1 MTFATSESKLEQK
14 QELEIQRRIRLAED
28 ELVARIQTA
37 LDNFK
42 GLDKLEEAQYRNLLH
57 VAASTESSEVIK
69 NFLRYQMGRD
79 EKWGRGKDSL
89 AEAII
94 QDIDNWIH
102 QKALAIAKAAG
113 VEKTSPKVNEIKN
126 EIKIDLI
133 RRYLGY
139 GARYLK
145 YKREGGGS

>member
-1 MTFATSESKLEQK
+1 MTFVAGEITSE
-14 QELEIQRRIRLAED
+14 QELKIQRQIRLAED
-28 ELVARIQTA
+28 DLVSRIQTA

-42 GLDKLEEAQYRNLLH
+42 GLNKLEEAQYRNLLH

-69 NFLRYQMGRD
+69 NFLRYQVGRD
-79 EKWGRGKDSL
+79 DKWGRGKDSL

-94 QDIDNWIH
+94 KDIDTWIH
-102 QKALAIAKAAG
+102 QRAIAIAREAG
-113 VEKTSPKVNEIKN
+113 IEEGSPKVN

>member
-14 QELEIQRRIRLAED
+14 QELEIQRHIRLAED
-28 ELVARIQTA
+28 DLVARIQTA
-37 LDNFK
+37 LDNFT
-42 GLDKLEEAQYRNLLH
+42 GLSKLEEAQYRNLLH

-69 NFLRYQMGRD
+69 NFLRYQMGRE
-79 EKWGRGKDSL
+79 EKWGRGKNSL

-94 QDIDNWIH
+94 QDIDNWIYK
-102 QKALAIAKAAG
+102 KALAIAEAAG
-113 VEKTSPKVNEIKN
+113 VEERSPKVN

>member
-14 QELEIQRRIRLAED
+14 QELEIQRQIRLAED

-42 GLDKLEEAQYRNLLH
+42 DLDKLEEAQYRNLLH

-79 EKWGRGKDSL
+79 EKWGRGKNSL

-94 QDIDNWIH
+94 
-102 QKALAIAKAAG
+102 
-113 VEKTSPKVNEIKN
+113 
-126 EIKIDLI
+126 
-133 RRYLGY
+133 
-139 GARYLK
+139 
-145 YKREGGGS
+145 

>member
-1 MTFATSESKLEQK
+1 MTFATSEITSE
-14 QELEIQRRIRLAED
+14 QELKIQRQIRLAED
-28 ELVARIQTA
+28 DLVARIQAA
-37 LDNFK
+37 LDNFR
-42 GLDKLEEAQYRNLLH
+42 GLNRLEEAQYRNLLH

-79 EKWGRGKDSL
+79 EKWGRGKNSL

-102 QKALAIAKAAG
+102 QRAIAIAREAG
-113 VEKTSPKVNEIKN
+113 IERASPKVN

>member
-1 MTFATSESKLEQK
+1 MTFATSEITSE
-14 QELEIQRRIRLAED
+14 QELKIQRQIRLAED
-28 ELVARIQTA
+28 DLVARIQAA
-37 LDNFK
+37 LDNFR
-42 GLDKLEEAQYRNLLH
+42 GLNRLEEAQYRNLLH

-69 NFLRYQMGRD
+69 NFLRYQVGRD
-79 EKWGRGKDSL
+79 DKWGRGRDSL

-102 QKALAIAKAAG
+102 QKALAIAQKAG
-113 VEKTSPKVNEIKN
+113 VEERSPKVN

>member
-14 QELEIQRRIRLAED
+14 QELEIQRHIRLAED

-42 GLDKLEEAQYRNLLH
+42 GLSKLEEAQYRNLLH

-69 NFLRYQMGRD
+69 NFLRYQMGRE

-102 QKALAIAKAAG
+102 QKALAIAQKAG
-113 VEKTSPKVNEIKN
+113 VEERSPKVN

-145 YKREGGGS
+145 YKREGAGS

>member
-14 QELEIQRRIRLAED
+14 QELEIQRHIRLAED
-28 ELVARIQTA
+28 DLVARIQTA
-37 LDNFK
+37 LDNFT
-42 GLDKLEEAQYRNLLH
+42 GLSKLEEAQYRNLLH

-69 NFLRYQMGRD
+69 NFLRYQMGRE
-79 EKWGRGKDSL
+79 EKWGRGKNSL

-94 QDIDNWIH
+94 QDIDKWIYK
-102 QKALAIAKAAG
+102 KALAIAEAAG
-113 VEKTSPKVNEIKN
+113 VEERSPKVN

>member
-14 QELEIQRRIRLAED
+14 QELEIQRHIRLAED

-42 GLDKLEEAQYRNLLH
+42 GLSKLEEAQYRNLLH

-79 EKWGRGKDSL
+79 DKWGRGKNSL

-102 QKALAIAKAAG
+102 QKALAIAQKAG
-113 VEKTSPKVNEIKN
+113 VEERSPKVN

>member
-14 QELEIQRRIRLAED
+14 QELEIQRHIRLAED

-42 GLDKLEEAQYRNLLH
+42 GLSKLEEAQYRNLLH

-79 EKWGRGKDSL
+79 EKWGRGKNSL

-102 QKALAIAKAAG
+102 QKALAIAQKAG
-113 VEKTSPKVNEIKN
+113 VEERSPKVN

>member
-1 MTFATSESKLEQK
+1 MTFATGEITSE
-14 QELEIQRRIRLAED
+14 QELKIQRQIRLAED

-42 GLDKLEEAQYRNLLH
+42 GLSKLEEAQYRNLLH

-79 EKWGRGKDSL
+79 EKWGRGKNSL

-102 QKALAIAKAAG
+102 QKALAIAQKAG
-113 VEKTSPKVNEIKN
+113 VEERSPKVN

>member
-94 QDIDNWIH
+94 KDIDNWIH
-102 QKALAIAKAAG
+102 QKALAIAREAG
-113 VEKTSPKVNEIKN
+113 VEKTSPKVN

>member
-14 QELEIQRRIRLAED
+14 QELEIQRHIRLAED

-42 GLDKLEEAQYRNLLH
+42 GLSKLEEAQYRNLLH

-79 EKWGRGKDSL
+79 EKWGRGKNSL

-102 QKALAIAKAAG
+102 QKALAIAQKAG
-113 VEKTSPKVNEIKN
+113 VEERSPKVNEIKV
-126 EIKIDLI
+126 DLI

>member
-1 MTFATSESKLEQK
+1 
-14 QELEIQRRIRLAED
+14 
-28 ELVARIQTA
+28 
-37 LDNFK
+37 
-42 GLDKLEEAQYRNLLH
+42 LEEAQYRNLLH

-69 NFLRYQMGRD
+69 NFLRYQVGRD
-79 EKWGRGKDSL
+79 DKWGRGRDSL

-94 QDIDNWIH
+94 KDIDNWIH
-102 QKALAIAKAAG
+102 QRAIAIAREAG
-113 VEKTSPKVNEIKN
+113 IERASPKVN